1 MKETWSSPGGL
12 VVPAPP
18 SPAALLALLVAL
30 VAATVAAPLA
40 APRPLVVV
48 LGTATGP
55 GPGLGPRR
63 AASPPRAGLAAVVVL
78 VGARLRGDKQT
89 KRPLDFER
97 LANALRYFT
106 QLTQNKSTNVR
117 PSFRMRCACE
127 MGDKHI
133 R

>member
-1 MKETWSSPGGL
+1 M
-12 VVPAPP
+12 VPAPP

-63 AASPPRAGLAAVVVL
+63 AAGPPRAGLAAVVVL
-78 VGARLRGDKQT
+78 VGARLPQT
-89 KRPLDFER
+89 TKK
-97 LANALRYFT
+97 N
-106 QLTQNKSTNVR
+106 
-117 PSFRMRCACE
+117 
-127 MGDKHI
+127 I